1 MTARALSA
9 EFCEAL
15 VLACAAGAPASAGQ
29 MVRDSAAAARIAAT
43 ALSGHAGP
51 GDGRALLAADLDLAK
66 AFQLIAGWDR
76 GSVTVILAEAVAL
89 GANRRAGGGWDGT
102 GPTPEF
108 VAACC
113 RAGGTLADRTE
124 AECMSLARFGRR
136 LAEAGGEAASALLP
150 ALPASPG
157 ARLAALLRAWGML
170 AEGP

>member
-1 MTARALSA
+1 MTAREVSA

-15 VLACAAGAPASAGQ
+15 VLACAAGAPASAGP
-29 MVRDSAAAARIAAT
+29 MVRDSATAARMAAT

-51 GDGRALLAADLDLAK
+51 GDGRALLTADLELAK
-66 AFQLIAGWDR
+66 AFQHIARWDH
-76 GSVTVILAEAVAL
+76 SALTAILAEAVTV

-124 AECMSLARFGRR
+124 EECMRLARFGML
-136 LAEAGGEAASALLP
+136 LAEAGSEAASALLP
-150 ALPASPG
+150 ALPAAPG
-157 ARLAALLRAWGML
+157 ARLADLLRAWGML